1 MLGRPLCHI
10 SNNEVI
16 NIPKKRYKMLST
28 LSYNKAHQKHT
39 YRDMAETLKNNF
51 DVTNMPIFD
60 MISEF
65 GRYKTEQKFLE
76 IGAPATF

>member
-1 MLGRPLCHI
+1 MKLLIFQKRDIRCYLHFPIIKHI
-10 SNNEVI
+10 
-16 NIPKKRYKMLST
+16 
-28 LSYNKAHQKHT
+28 KHT
-39 YRDMAETLKNNF
+39 LRDMAETLKNNF

-76 IGAPATF
+76 IIKDFDIFLFFW